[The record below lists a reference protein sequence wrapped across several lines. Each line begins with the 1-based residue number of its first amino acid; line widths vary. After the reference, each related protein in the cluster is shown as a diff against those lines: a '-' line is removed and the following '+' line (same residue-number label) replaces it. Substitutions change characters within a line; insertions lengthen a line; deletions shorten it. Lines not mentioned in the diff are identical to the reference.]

1 MTHERADE
9 VADDFLDFSEF
20 FWISRRNFL
29 DFSAKFFEVTQLERL
44 WVKGRGLVVRVG
56 AAGSGVE
63 GLVGLGVRAGGL
75 EVGAL
80 ELGS

>member
-9 VADDFLDFSEF
+9 VADDFLDFSDF

-56 AAGSGVE
+56 GAGSG
-63 GLVGLGVRAGGL
+63 GSGGRPRSRGPRVGLL
-75 EVGAL
+75 DF
-80 ELGS
+80 

>member
-1 MTHERADE
+1 M
-9 VADDFLDFSEF
+9 
-20 FWISRRNFL
+20 
-29 DFSAKFFEVTQLERL
+29 DFSAKLFEVTQLERL